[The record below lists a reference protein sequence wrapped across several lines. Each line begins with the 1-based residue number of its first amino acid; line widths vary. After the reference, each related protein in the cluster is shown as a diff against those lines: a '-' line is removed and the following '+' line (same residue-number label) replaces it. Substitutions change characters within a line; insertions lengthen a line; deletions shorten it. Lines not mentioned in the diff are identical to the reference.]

1 MQSTAYKCCETK
13 EETTNLELNFYN
25 RLEFPF
31 CLLDYLILFQN
42 KLPFQTLILIPSVFF
57 MKQALGAVSWNS
69 LQSLFSWSFV
79 LCIVLSL
86 LIFTYT
92 QWLWYTPGAAA
103 EGS

>member
-1 MQSTAYKCCETK
+1 MQSTAYKCCESK

-57 MKQALGAVSWNS
+57 MKQALGAVS
-69 LQSLFSWSFV
+69 
-79 LCIVLSL
+79 
-86 LIFTYT
+86 
-92 QWLWYTPGAAA
+92 
-103 EGS
+103 

>member
-1 MQSTAYKCCETK
+1 MQSTAYKCCESK

-57 MKQALGAVSWNS
+57 MKQNM
-69 LQSLFSWSFV
+69 FSWSFV
-79 LCIVLSL
+79 LYIVLSL